1 MNDKRLTEDPRIKGD
16 LAELKVI
23 EWCLQKGY
31 TPLTPFGGANNCRY
45 DVAYDDGQSIKRV
58 QVKCRSLYDDKL
70 SNDPTRKK
78 FIKRD
83 GYEVWECKDF
93 KTFYMTI
100 RKQALPLDEKKN
112 RDLQGVM
119 QNVYLVSEG
128 NGGQNMKYVPENQIL
143 TLLNG

>member
-70 SNDPTRKK
+70 S
-78 FIKRD
+78 
-83 GYEVWECKDF
+83 
-93 KTFYMTI
+93 
-100 RKQALPLDEKKN
+100 
-112 RDLQGVM
+112 
-119 QNVYLVSEG
+119 
-128 NGGQNMKYVPENQIL
+128 L
-143 TLLNG
+143 TLIKQQNGRPDKVLKYGKNEFDKFFVYCPDTNKLYDIPFSLFGENSGLVFRNSPPKNNQKIGVKMLNDYLLT